1 MVAVAAAQFRNLGRW
16 IDRLLHTS
24 EEHRFGVI
32 AQAST
37 LKVKLMD
44 GGYPNPNRRRR
55 VRTTKTASGH
65 PPFMDRVA
73 IIGASMT
80 QFGQRDAWITDLLAE
95 AGSACL
101 EDAGIGSDAVDHL
114 YVSNMASGEFEGQ
127 TGIMNAV
134 ANDLGAMPAYTQRI
148 DQTSASGGAGAFAA
162 WQSIASGASEM
173 TLLVGGEKMTHRSTA
188 EATDVIASITHPVE
202 YKHGLTLPSFAGL
215 TARLYL
221 HKYDAP
227 RESLAKVAVKNHR
240 NGLDN
245 PHAQFRKEVDL
256 QTVMDSPIVADP
268 LRLYDF
274 CPITDGSAALLFCP
288 ESVAAQVTDDYVV
301 VSGIDGATDTHVVH
315 ERDDPTIMG
324 GVVDSSRGAYD
335 MADRSP
341 EDIDVAELHDMFTIL
356 EFLQSED
363 LGFFEKGHGWE
374 AVEDGVTDRGG
385 ELPINT
391 SGGLKSKGH
400 PLGASGVAQLYEIYK
415 QLIGD
420 AGPRQVDAD
429 VGLACNVGGFGNCVT
444 TTIMEVAG

>member
-1 MVAVAAAQFRNLGRW
+1 
-16 IDRLLHTS
+16 
-24 EEHRFGVI
+24 
-32 AQAST
+32 
-37 LKVKLMD
+37 
-44 GGYPNPNRRRR
+44 
-55 VRTTKTASGH
+55 
-65 PPFMDRVA
+65 MDRVA

-80 QFGQRDAWITDLLAE
+80 RFGQRDEWITSLLAE
-95 AGSACL
+95 AGTACL
-101 EDAGIGSDAVDHL
+101 EDATVAPDDIDHV

-127 TGIMNAV
+127 TGIMNAL
-134 ANDLGAMPAYTQRI
+134 AHDLGLMPAYAQRI
-148 DQTSASGGAGAFAA
+148 DQTSASGGAGAYAA
-162 WQSIASGASEM
+162 WQSVASGASEL

-221 HKYDAP
+221 HQYGAP

-256 QTVMDSPIVADP
+256 ETVMKSPIVADP

-274 CPITDGSAALLFCP
+274 CPITDGSAALMFCP
-288 ESVAAQVTDDYVV
+288 ESVAQEYTDEYVV

-315 ERDDPTIMG
+315 ERADPTTMG
-324 GVVDSSRGAYD
+324 GVVESSRGAYE
-335 MADRSP
+335 MADRTP
-341 EDIDVAELHDMFTIL
+341 DEIDVAELHDMFTIL

-363 LGFFEKGHGWE
+363 LGFFEKGRGWE
-374 AVEDGVTDRGG
+374 AVEEGVTDRDG

-400 PLGASGVAQLYEIYK
+400 PLGASGVAQLYEIYQ

-420 AGPRQVDAD
+420 AGPRQVPAEI
-429 VGLACNVGGFGNCVT
+429 GLACNVGGFGNCVT
-444 TTIMEVAG
+444 TTILEVAG